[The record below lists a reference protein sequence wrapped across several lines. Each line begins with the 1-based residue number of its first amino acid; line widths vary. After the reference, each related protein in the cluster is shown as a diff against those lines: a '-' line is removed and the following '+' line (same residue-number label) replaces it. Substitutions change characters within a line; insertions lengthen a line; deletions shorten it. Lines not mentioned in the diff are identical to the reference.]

1 MLLEGQY
8 LVMDVYEPETLGCI
22 RDVFGRIF
30 MGCSWFYAAGETWI
44 HPYLSRGKKTQDL
57 QCRERH
63 GLYRCC
69 LDK

>member
-44 HPYLSRGKKTQDL
+44 HPYLSRGKKDARSPMQGATWIVPML
-57 QCRERH
+57 FR
-63 GLYRCC
+63 
-69 LDK
+69 